1 MVKIG
6 TIDLMNGKT
15 KTMYASEK
23 GKVHTKGLN
32 GNKNYITPIVA
43 EAVGGMRKLK
53 KKIKNMMK

>member
-1 MVKIG
+1 
-6 TIDLMNGKT
+6 MNGKT

-53 KKIKNMMK
+53 NKIKKMMK